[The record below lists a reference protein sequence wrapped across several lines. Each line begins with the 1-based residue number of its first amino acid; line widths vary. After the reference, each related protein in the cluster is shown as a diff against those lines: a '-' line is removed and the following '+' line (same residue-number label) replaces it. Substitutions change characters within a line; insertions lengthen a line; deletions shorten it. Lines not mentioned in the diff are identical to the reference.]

1 MTLDT
6 TTIEGYS
13 EMTPEQKVSALEAY
27 DFSVPEPDYTGYVK
41 KDTFDKTASE
51 LARLKKE
58 ALDRMDE
65 TARNKAIAEQEL
77 ADLKERNAELEK
89 NVLISEYRS
98 KYLAKGYDEAL
109 ANEAAKALADGD
121 MNLVFTLDA
130 KFIEAHDKQ
139 VKASMLGGTK
149 TPPAGSGNTLTKADI
164 MKIKD
169 DEERQRLIREN
180 IGLFR

>member
-1 MTLDT
+1 MTINT
-6 TTIEGYS
+6 TKIEGYA

-27 DFSVPEPDYTGYVK
+27 DFTAPEPDYTGYIK
-41 KDTFDKTASE
+41 KETFDKTASE

-58 ALDRMDE
+58 AYDRMDE
-65 TARNKAIAEQEL
+65 DTRSKAEL
-77 ADLKERNAELEK
+77 AELKERNAELEK

-109 ANEAAKALADGD
+109 ANETAKALADGD
-121 MNLVFTLDA
+121 LNTVFANDA

-139 VKASMLGGTK
+139 IKASLLGK
-149 TPPAGSGNTLTKADI
+149 NSTPPAGGGNALTKEQI

-169 DEERQRLIREN
+169 YDERQNAIAEN
-180 IGLFR
+180 IELFVQS